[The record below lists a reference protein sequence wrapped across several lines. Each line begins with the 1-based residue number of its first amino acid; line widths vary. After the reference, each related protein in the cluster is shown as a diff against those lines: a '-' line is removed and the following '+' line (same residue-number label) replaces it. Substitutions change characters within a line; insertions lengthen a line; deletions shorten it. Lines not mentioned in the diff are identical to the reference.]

1 MLQHRKKLDD
11 EYGQKILD
19 AREAQERQKILEF
32 ERRCGGRNT
41 LLKKPGQVLFTNN
54 QECPFC
60 NVPVKYVLDGWNM
73 NKMISGFSDLSIP
86 YNADYQDDQLT
97 FKFNPD
103 IIRSP

>member
-1 MLQHRKKLDD
+1 MLQHRKKLED

-32 ERRCGGRNT
+32 ERRSGGRNT

-54 QECPFC
+54 QECHFC

-73 NKMISGFSDLSIP
+73 NKMISGFSDLSVP
-86 YNADYQDDQLT
+86 YNADCQLA

-103 IIRSP
+103 IIH